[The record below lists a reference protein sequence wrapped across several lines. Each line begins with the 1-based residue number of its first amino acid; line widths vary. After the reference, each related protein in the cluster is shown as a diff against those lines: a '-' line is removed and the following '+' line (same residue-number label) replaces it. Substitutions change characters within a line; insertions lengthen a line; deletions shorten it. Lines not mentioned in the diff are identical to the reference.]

1 MKQIHSLFYKDG
13 EEWKPLAYGDI
24 ITMTEPDEEKAQ
36 EPEALALLMEEPMTF
51 TGTLTM
57 TKKET
62 KKLRRIFAPNKKEER
77 RQRLRAAKR
86 RNRERRLRK
95 WKDGTAVMRQ
105 VVEIKRI
112 LKRGSK
118 AWEAFI
124 KSIVDTAIKIIDCV
138 PAIPGIEWRTD
149 GTSPDCIDDCEH
161 CDYATC
167 PKMEVDE

>member
-1 MKQIHSLFYKDG
+1 MMTLYKCEPRRNKECTKESCRWLCRMTTEKKYSRDG
-13 EEWKPLAYGDI
+13 HALTEEEI
-24 ITMTEPDEEKAQ
+24 DEEGNKTDRI
-36 EPEALALLMEEPMTF
+36 L
-51 TGTLTM
+51 
-57 TKKET
+57 KKID
-62 KKLRRIFAPNKKEER
+62 LGIYRP
-77 RQRLRAAKR
+77 RLRAAKR

-138 PAIPGIEWRTD
+138 PAIPALEWRTE

-167 PKMEVDE
+167 PKMEANDADSN